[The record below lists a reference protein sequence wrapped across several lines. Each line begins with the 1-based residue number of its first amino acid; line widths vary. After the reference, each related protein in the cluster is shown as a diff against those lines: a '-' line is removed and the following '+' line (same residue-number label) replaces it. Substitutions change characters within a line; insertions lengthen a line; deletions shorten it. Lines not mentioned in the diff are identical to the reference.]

1 MHSKFLKSTLVFITS
16 LSIAGMLNAGKKPEE
31 QSGYDKSKDV
41 GLKAPK
47 GAEVLFDGTMKS
59 VKKNWE
65 MWPKKEMEISWKI
78 MDNPNGKG
86 KTLMTDGGKKW
97 GTHDLVTKKKYSSY
111 EGHVEFIMMGAR
123 GDGKPD
129 GYTNSG
135 VYMQNRYEIQIE
147 SPKGKDIADPYN
159 WKI

>member
-1 MHSKFLKSTLVFITS
+1 MLVF
-16 LSIAGMLNAGKKPEE
+16 AGFVHAGKIQKPEE
-31 QSGYDKSKDV
+31 QSGYEKSKDV

-65 MWPKKEMEISWKI
+65 MWPKKDMEITWKI
-78 MDNPNGKG
+78 MANPNGKG

-111 EGHVEFIMMGAR
+111 EGHVEFI
-123 GDGKPD
+123 
-129 GYTNSG
+129 
-135 VYMQNRYEIQIE
+135 
-147 SPKGKDIADPYN
+147 
-159 WKI
+159 

>member
-31 QSGYDKSKDV
+31 QSGYNKSKDV

-47 GAEVLFDGTMKS
+47 GVEVLFDGTMKS

-86 KTLMTDGGKKW
+86 KTLMTDGGKK
-97 GTHDLVTKKKYSSY
+97 
-111 EGHVEFIMMGAR
+111 MGN
-123 GDGKPD
+123 
-129 GYTNSG
+129 T
-135 VYMQNRYEIQIE
+135 
-147 SPKGKDIADPYN
+147 
-159 WKI
+159 